1 MNKITFKNLILAV
14 SMSLLVTHVSAQSSD
29 YDFRYVANGAPSIT
43 PLQVFDDGQFTYIQM
58 PVGALQPAIFATGTA
73 GKRLL
78 HGVVEG
84 NYIKIDG
91 IYGHLTIQHGTNTI
105 SNVQYSGPGRT
116 TIFKNSSLDSNRAY
130 AAPIVAEATKVRYTA
145 APALAGDEM
154 VNVNLDS
161 DTIEIPFLRN
171 SSNLSTRD
179 KSQLSKFAKNNKNA
193 TIIKI
198 DANDLDGEKQDTGFK
213 RALAVKSYLVSK
225 GISPDTLKVQ
235 STPTGFAST
244 NARAVITSTRVVS
257 SPIVAK
263 QPSNLTSVSD
273 LAPTNHANN
282 AAAVST
288 PLIASS
294 EVAIDAQP
302 KSYSAPMKSYAFSQ
316 GDRSLRGALNRWAK
330 EEGWVLEWEAERDHP
345 LPPGSF
351 NALSI
356 KEAALKAMEATQN
369 SDYPLRA
376 VFMDDVG
383 VVVIKHNQRET
394 LN

>member
-1 MNKITFKNLILAV
+1 MNKIAFKNIILAV

-29 YDFRYVANGAPSIT
+29 YDFRYVANGAPAIT
-43 PLQVFDDGQFTYIQM
+43 PLQVFDDGRFTYIQM
-58 PVGALQPAIFATGTA
+58 PSGTLKPAIFATGTA

-105 SNVQYSGPGRT
+105 SDVQYSGPGRT
-116 TIFKNSSLDSNRAY
+116 TVFKNSGLDSNRAY

-171 SSNLSTRD
+171 SANLSSRD
-179 KSQLSKFAKNNKNA
+179 KIQLSTFAKKNRNA
-193 TIIKI
+193 TVIKI
-198 DANDLDGEKQDTGFK
+198 DANDLDGENQDTGFK
-213 RALAVKSYLVSK
+213 RALAIKSYLVSR
-225 GISPDTLKVQ
+225 GISPETLKVQ
-235 STPTGFAST
+235 STASGASSRS
-244 NARAVITSTRVVS
+244 ARAVITSTRVAS
-257 SPIVAK
+257 SPMVASK
-263 QPSNLTSVSD
+263 TSNLTHVSD
-273 LAPTNHANN
+273 LAPTNHAKQYLHTN
-282 AAAVST
+282 
-288 PLIASS
+288 PAS
-294 EVAIDAQP
+294 DDGTP
-302 KSYSAPMKSYAFSQ
+302 KSYAAPLKSYSFSQ

-330 EEGWVLEWEAERDHP
+330 EEGWALEWEAERDHP

-383 VVVIKHNQRET
+383 VVVVKHNQRET